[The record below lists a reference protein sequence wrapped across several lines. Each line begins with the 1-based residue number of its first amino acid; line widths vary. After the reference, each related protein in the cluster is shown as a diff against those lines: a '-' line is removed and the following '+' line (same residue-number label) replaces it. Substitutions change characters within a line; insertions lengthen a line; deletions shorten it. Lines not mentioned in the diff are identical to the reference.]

1 MAIVRK
7 HIYFSGQVQGVG
19 FRYRAKNAARAND
32 LTGWVDNLWD
42 GRVEM
47 EVQGELSGIE
57 RMIQEIEMGSFIRIE
72 NYQMEDLPV
81 DESEWSFYSK
91 LKGMPGAMGIL
102 LLVFFCVIGILRS
115 NFLLH

>member
-81 DESEWSFYSK
+81 DERVLISAGFRKKYIFIIANK
-91 LKGMPGAMGIL
+91 K
-102 LLVFFCVIGILRS
+102 VIQE
-115 NFLLH
+115 

>member
-81 DESEWSFYSK
+81 DEREWSFYSNK
-91 LKGMPGAMGIL
+91 RDA
-102 LLVFFCVIGILRS
+102 RS
-115 NFLLH
+115 NGNFASGIFLCYRNITE

>member
-1 MAIVRK
+1 MTK
-7 HIYFSGQVQGVG
+7 DGDSEKTHIF
-19 FRYRAKNAARAND
+19 FRAGAGR
-32 LTGWVDNLWD
+32 WVDNLWD

-81 DESEWSFYSK
+81 DEREWSFYSK
-91 LKGMPGAMGIL
+91 
-102 LLVFFCVIGILRS
+102 
-115 NFLLH
+115 